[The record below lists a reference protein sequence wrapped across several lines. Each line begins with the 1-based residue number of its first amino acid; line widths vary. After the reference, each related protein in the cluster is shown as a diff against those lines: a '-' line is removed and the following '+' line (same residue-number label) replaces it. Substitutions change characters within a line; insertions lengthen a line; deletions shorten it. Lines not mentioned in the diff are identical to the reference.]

1 MASLLLLLLL
11 NSKKCNETHSRYKI
25 TDDDRSLRTQGIP
38 EPVRWLRRIT
48 DRLFIV
54 ATIKMPHTQGKRN
67 NADAKKTV
75 ENERMKKNSTNIF
88 FQLFC
93 SQSQSIFM
101 MIQNFNSLSIP
112 LFLLAI
118 ALRDKKLPSY
128 GRSRSFRWEKF
139 FIPILFFL

>member
-67 NADAKKTV
+67 NADAKK
-75 ENERMKKNSTNIF
+75 NR
-88 FQLFC
+88 
-93 SQSQSIFM
+93 
-101 MIQNFNSLSIP
+101 
-112 LFLLAI
+112 
-118 ALRDKKLPSY
+118 
-128 GRSRSFRWEKF
+128 
-139 FIPILFFL
+139 